1 MAETVIWGT
10 KRFQVPE
17 YFNFADVIDEWAQ
30 KEKEGKRRNNH
41 PALWWID
48 GDGKE
53 VKWSYQDVVL
63 NSKKTANLLC
73 TAASIKPGDRVM
85 AILPT
90 IPEYWL
96 MQAAC
101 LRTGGVFV
109 IVINNI
115 GPKELHRRILRSK
128 PVCVVAA
135 PCDQITSKL
144 LDVVDQTCSSGEGTI
159 RSRIL
164 VNRMKH
170 EQREGW
176 LPFEDLFQTASAD
189 YQSVKSLS
197 SAPTNIFHTSGT
209 TGNAKMVEH
218 SQASSGLG
226 TSGMRKSTFAEIDLS
241 WTATPTG
248 WSVLLINGLFSAW
261 SVGSGVFAHYKTVT
275 TRDALE
281 TLQKYPITHAQFKP
295 FIYME
300 ALHEG
305 NLRSFSFPSLKR
317 CFVAGE
323 PTNECMVR
331 GWKAETGVE
340 IWNFYGQTEMN
351 MLTFPREPG
360 DDSRPD
366 SVGKP
371 LPGIEM
377 LIVDDN
383 DKEVPP
389 GTLGRVV
396 VRVKPYRPV
405 GMFTCYVDEPEKT
418 AACLSGDFY
427 VTGDLGR
434 MDAEGYFWIVGR
446 SDDMI
451 ICNAININPHE
462 VENSLKGHPAVL
474 DCAVV
479 SSPYMM
485 TQTLKAFIVLT
496 SGFKE
501 RNQDELI
508 KELQDHVTYNT
519 GTWMCPKKMEF
530 IHDLPKTA
538 VGKVNRRELR
548 NREWSKE

>member
-1 MAETVIWGT
+1 MAEVVTRGT
-10 KRFQVPE
+10 KSFQVPE

-30 KEKEGKRRNNH
+30 KEKDGKRQNNH

-48 GDGKE
+48 GAGNE
-53 VKWSYQDVVL
+53 VKWSYQHAVL

-73 TAASIKPGDRVM
+73 TAAGIKPGDRVM
-85 AILPT
+85 VILPT

-96 MQAAC
+96 MQTAC

-109 IVINNI
+109 IVANNI
-115 GPKELHRRILRSK
+115 GPHELHRRILRSK

-135 PCDQITSKL
+135 PCDQVNSTL
-144 LDVVDQTCSSGEGTI
+144 LDVVDQICNSGEGTT

-164 VNRMKH
+164 VNRMKQ

-176 LPFEDLFQTASAD
+176 LSFEDLFQTASAD
-189 YQSVKSLS
+189 FQSVRSLS
-197 SAPTNIFHTSGT
+197 SATTNIYFTSGT
-209 TGNAKMVEH
+209 TGNSKMVEH
-218 SQASSGLG
+218 SQASTGLG
-226 TSGMRKSTFAEIDLS
+226 SSGMRKSRFAETDLS

-248 WSVLLINGLFSAW
+248 WSVLLINSFFSAW
-261 SVGSGVFAHYKTVT
+261 SVGSAVFAHYKTVT
-275 TRDALE
+275 ARDALE
-281 TLQKYPITHAQFKP
+281 TLQRYPITHVQFRP
-295 FIYME
+295 SIYMV

-305 NLRSFSFPSLKR
+305 NLPSFSFPNLKR

-323 PTNECMVR
+323 PTNEHMIHK
-331 GWKAETGVE
+331 WKKETGLE
-340 IWNFYGQTEMN
+340 IWNYYGQTEMN
-351 MLTFPREPG
+351 MLTLPREPG

-371 LPGIEM
+371 FPGIEM
-377 LIVDDN
+377 LIVDDY

-396 VRVKPYRPV
+396 IRSKPYRPV
-405 GMFTCYVDEPEKT
+405 GMFTGYVDEPEKT
-418 AACLSGDFY
+418 AACYSGDFY
-427 VTGDLGR
+427 LTGDLGR
-434 MDAEGYFWIVGR
+434 MDAEGYFWIIGR

-451 ICNAININPHE
+451 FYNALNINPYE
-462 VENSLKGHPAVL
+462 VENCLKEHPAVL

-485 TQTLKAFIVLT
+485 SQTIKAFIVLS

-508 KELQDHVTYNT
+508 KELQDHVTYST
-519 GTWMCPKKMEF
+519 GAWMCPKKMEF
-530 IHDLPKTA
+530 IEDLPKTA
-538 VGKVNRRELR
+538 VGKVSRRELR
-548 NREWSKE
+548 DREWSKE